1 MNNKESFVK
10 ANDRSTGANMAD
22 DERKPSA
29 VIAEGLRRERRRA
42 AASLAELA
50 RRAGI
55 GKSTLS
61 ELESGAGNP
70 SLETLWALAVA
81 LDIPVARLLEPP
93 RAHVTLIRAGDGPT
107 LANASADY
115 RATLLNSFSPGG
127 RHDLYRI
134 SAEPGEG
141 RRSDPH
147 RPGIIEHVVLSSGR
161 ALVGL
166 TADPE
171 TLEPGDYLSYPG
183 DQPHIFQALTPL
195 TTAVLVQE
203 GT

>member
-1 MNNKESFVK
+1 
-10 ANDRSTGANMAD
+10 MAD
-22 DERKPSA
+22 DERRPSA
-29 VIAEGLRRERRRA
+29 VVAEALRGERRRA
-42 AASLAELA
+42 GASLADVA
-50 RRAGI
+50 GGAGI

-70 SLETLWALAVA
+70 SLETLWALGVA

-107 LANASADY
+107 LASASADY

-147 RPGIIEHVVLSSGR
+147 RPGIIEHVVLSTGR

-171 TLEPGDYLSYPG
+171 PLEPGDYLTYPG
-183 DQPHIFQALTPL
+183 DPPHIFPPL
-195 TTAVLVQE
+195 PPPP
-203 GT
+203 

>member
-1 MNNKESFVK
+1 
-10 ANDRSTGANMAD
+10 MAD
-22 DERKPSA
+22 DERRPSA
-29 VIAEGLRRERRRA
+29 VIGEGLRRERRRA
-42 AASLAELA
+42 GASLADLA

-107 LANASADY
+107 LASASADY

-127 RHDLYRI
+127 RNDLYRI
-134 SAEPGEG
+134 SAEPAEG
-141 RRSDPH
+141 RRTDPH
-147 RPGIIEHVVLSSGR
+147 RPGIIQHVVVSTDR
-161 ALVGL
+161 ALVV
-166 TADPE
+166 
-171 TLEPGDYLSYPG
+171 
-183 DQPHIFQALTPL
+183 QTPNC
-195 TTAVLVQE
+195 E
-203 GT
+203 